1 MISFKYWKFL
11 HSKNLLH
18 LRNNKSI
25 AANFN
30 TSTRSDYWAKILAHK
45 LTKEQLQELVVA
57 IETLKANYH
66 L

>member
-1 MISFKYWKFL
+1 MISFKHWKFL
-11 HSKNLLH
+11 QSQNLLH
-18 LRNNKSI
+18 LRNNKLI

-30 TSTRSDYWAKILAHK
+30 TSTRSDYWAKILAPK
-45 LTKEQLQELVVA
+45 LTPEQLQELVVA